1 MANFGQRHG
10 RNCPLP
16 DTGLAEA
23 TGGPRLAAMP
33 PGVRFLVAD
42 DDLDVLKAAEVA
54 LSRAGAAVDVARS
67 LDELTAAAAPG
78 RFDAVLLDMN
88 FAPAARSGDEGLATL
103 DRLRELDPPLAVV
116 LMTTWGGVALAV
128 EGLRRGAANFV
139 LKPWRNEALSAAMA
153 EAAGETRRLRA
164 DAASLN
170 LDDLE
175 KRAIA
180 RALAVYDGNV
190 SHAAAALGLTR
201 PALYRRMARHGL

>member
-1 MANFGQRHG
+1 
-10 RNCPLP
+10 
-16 DTGLAEA
+16 
-23 TGGPRLAAMP
+23 MP